1 MHKVAFVFPGQGSQ
15 HVGMGKALCDTFPYV
30 RELFAKADAAL
41 GYSISKL
48 CFDGP
53 DTELLRTENTQPALL
68 SCAVAA
74 AEVLRRELGLLP
86 SLCAGHSL
94 GEYSALVV
102 AESLDFTDAVRLV
115 HLRGRFM
122 QAAVPEGLGA
132 MAALVGLST
141 ADVAALCIEASTAAE
156 KVQSANENGAGQVV
170 ISGHKPAVERAMALA
185 KGKGCKLVKALPV
198 SAPFHSAL
206 MEPAAAQLATELAQV
221 TVRSPRIAV
230 VANIDAQPYPHEDSA
245 AVRSRLVQQV
255 AGTVRWESCVQRLVA
270 LGATAVIEVGP
281 GKVLQGLVKRIAP
294 ALALGGFSEPSGL
307 SAIAELSSSQTLQSQ
322 ASTP

>member
-15 HVGMGKALCDTFPYV
+15 HIGMGKALCESYPYV

-41 GYSISKL
+41 GYSIAKL

-53 DTELLRTENTQPALL
+53 DTELVRTENTQPALL

-74 AEVLRRELGLLP
+74 AEVLKRELGLLP
-86 SLCAGHSL
+86 SLTAGHSL
-94 GEYSALVV
+94 GEYAALVV

-132 MAALVGLST
+132 MAALVGLTSVDVTALCAESST
-141 ADVAALCIEASTAAE
+141 ASE
-156 KVQSANENGAGQVV
+156 KAQIANDNGAGQLV

-185 KGKGCKLVKALPV
+185 KAKGCKLVKALPV
-198 SAPFHSAL
+198 SAPFHSQL
-206 MEPAAAQLATELAQV
+206 MEPAAAQLAAELARV
-221 TVRSPRIAV
+221 AVSVPRIPV
-230 VANIDAQPYPHEDSA
+230 VANIDAEPYPQGDRD
-245 AVRSRLVQQV
+245 AVRDRLVRQV
-255 AGTVRWESCVQRLVA
+255 SGTVRWEACVQRLVS
-270 LGATAVIEVGP
+270 LGATAIIEVGP

-294 ALALGGFSEPSGL
+294 TVALGGFADPSGL
-307 SAIAELSSSQTLQSQ
+307 AAIAALSSS
-322 ASTP
+322 STH

>member
-15 HVGMGKALCDTFPYV
+15 HVGMGKALCDAYPYV
-30 RELFAKADAAL
+30 RELFMRADAAL

-53 DTELLRTENTQPALL
+53 DTELVRTENTQPALL
-68 SCAVAA
+68 TTAVAA

-122 QAAVPEGLGA
+122 QQAVPEGLGA
-132 MAALVGLST
+132 MAALVGLSST
-141 ADVAALCIEASTAAE
+141 DVAALCEESSTETE
-156 KVQSANENGAGQVV
+156 KVQPANENGANQVV
-170 ISGHKPAVERAMALA
+170 ISGHNPAVERAMALA

-206 MEPAAAQLATELAQV
+206 MDSAALQLATELAQV
-221 TVRSPRIAV
+221 AVRSPRIPV
-230 VANIDAQPYPHEDSA
+230 VANIDAEPYPHGDA
-245 AVRSRLVQQV
+245 ASVRDRLVRQV
-255 AGTVRWESCVQRLVA
+255 AGTVRWEGCVQRLVS
-270 LGATAVIEVGP
+270 LGATAIIEVGP

-294 ALALGGFSEPSGL
+294 GVAPVSYTHL
-307 SAIAELSSSQTLQSQ
+307 TLPTSDLV
-322 ASTP
+322 

>member
-15 HVGMGKALCDTFPYV
+15 HVGMGKALCDAYPYV
-30 RELFAKADAAL
+30 RELFMRADAAL

-68 SCAVAA
+68 TSAVAA

-122 QAAVPEGLGA
+122 QQAVPEGLGA
-132 MAALVGLST
+132 MAALVGLSST
-141 ADVAALCIEASTAAE
+141 DVAALCAESSTEIE
-156 KVQSANENGAGQVV
+156 KVQPANENGASQVV

-198 SAPFHSAL
+198 SAPFHSVLMDSAAL
-206 MEPAAAQLATELAQV
+206 QLATELAQV
-221 TVRSPRIAV
+221 AVRSPRIPV
-230 VANIDAQPYPHEDSA
+230 VANIDAEPYPHGDA
-245 AVRSRLVQQV
+245 ASVRDRLVRQV
-255 AGTVRWESCVQRLVA
+255 AGTVRWEGCVQRLVA
-270 LGATAVIEVGP
+270 LGATAIIEVGP

-294 ALALGGFSEPSGL
+294 GVALGGFSDPSGL
-307 SAIAELSSSQTLQSQ
+307 AAISELSSS
-322 ASTP
+322 STTHS